1 MPFAWLQVAPPL
13 LTLFLHPSCSAWS
26 WSYTFLLGTIFAA
39 LLPLIHLVL
48 AYAARTIWCQEW
60 LIAHFA
66 PELYAEVL
74 AERAAIAAAGRQP
87 QPAAQQEPRPEPEPK
102 PGPAPKPEPEPEPG
116 SGDVVMVVGLP
127 RSGTTYLY
135 SCLEKL
141 YGPGNVVALSCY
153 QCLFFE
159 RCLTHCDK
167 GAAEIR
173 RVERLIDRYF
183 VEIGLSNRVI
193 DRIAVSPSALLW
205 LLCWAGAVACSQR
218 PNKPER

>member
-87 QPAAQQEPRPEPEPK
+87 QPAAQQEP
-102 PGPAPKPEPEPEPG
+102 KPEPEPEPG

-153 QCLFFE
+153 QVRFNSIL
-159 RCLTHCDK
+159 
-167 GAAEIR
+167 IR
-173 RVERLIDRYF
+173 FNSILIRF
-183 VEIGLSNRVI
+183 NS
-193 DRIAVSPSALLW
+193 
-205 LLCWAGAVACSQR
+205 
-218 PNKPER
+218 

>member
-1 MPFAWLQVAPPL
+1 MRSALPRHLAHLEPGPLEERPAGAVLRGQLAEALEQRAGEWPAAVAEEL
-13 LTLFLHPSCSAWS
+13 
-26 WSYTFLLGTIFAA
+26 IVFAA

-153 QCLFFE
+153 QVRFNSIL
-159 RCLTHCDK
+159 
-167 GAAEIR
+167 IR
-173 RVERLIDRYF
+173 FNSTLIRH
-183 VEIGLSNRVI
+183 
-193 DRIAVSPSALLW
+193 
-205 LLCWAGAVACSQR
+205 
-218 PNKPER
+218 

>member
-1 MPFAWLQVAPPL
+1 MPLAWLQVAPPL

-153 QCLFFE
+153 QVRLNSI
-159 RCLTHCDK
+159 L
-167 GAAEIR
+167 IR
-173 RVERLIDRYF
+173 FNSTLIRH
-183 VEIGLSNRVI
+183 
-193 DRIAVSPSALLW
+193 
-205 LLCWAGAVACSQR
+205 
-218 PNKPER
+218 